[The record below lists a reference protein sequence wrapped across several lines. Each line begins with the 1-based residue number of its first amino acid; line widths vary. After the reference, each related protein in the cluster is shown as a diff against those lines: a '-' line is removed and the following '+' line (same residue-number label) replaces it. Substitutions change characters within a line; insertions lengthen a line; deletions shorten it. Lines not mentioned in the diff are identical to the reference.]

1 MAFSMGVDDDI
12 AKQYLFQLEHGN
24 ILSIISSDCNR
35 AKSEGKIA
43 KLEFYGYTCTV
54 VFDNDNPRST
64 NHKDSY
70 CSERSERSQRCQ
82 LVVKLTNDTRRN
94 IIKSLKLICI

>member
-43 KLEFYGYTCTV
+43 KLEFYGYTC
-54 VFDNDNPRST
+54 
-64 NHKDSY
+64 
-70 CSERSERSQRCQ
+70 SERSERSQHYQ
-82 LVVKLTNDTRRN
+82 LVVKLTNDIRRN
-94 IIKSLKLICI
+94 IIKRLKLCFPHLNNLFVYE